1 MFAHLHV
8 HSPFSFLDG
17 ASSIE
22 DLVEAAAACD
32 MPALTLTD
40 HNNVSAAVR
49 FHRAATA
56 AGIKPIIGAEVTLA
70 GDYHLTLLAQ
80 NPQGYANLC
89 RILTHAHLSQPRLAP
104 ATSPEIL
111 RRHREGIIAL
121 SGCRK
126 GEIPSL
132 ILRRRFPEA
141 EQAARR
147 YRNIFGPDHFFLE
160 MQNLLLPGDR
170 SLNTCL
176 AQLARRLGVGLVAT
190 NNVHHRRPAD
200 FPIHDVLT
208 CARTLTKLDDVHPER
223 RLNAQCY
230 FRSEREMREFFR
242 DYPEA
247 VDTAGRIAQMCE
259 PALHPGQ
266 YRFPTYPV
274 GEKET
279 AYEML
284 ERLTAQGARR
294 RYGRIKGEV
303 ARRMRH
309 ELSVIRKLG
318 FQDYFL
324 AAWDLVQFARREGIR
339 YAARGSAADSLVAY
353 CLGLSSVDPVARGLL
368 FERFMSLERA
378 APPDI
383 DLDFQAERRDDVT
396 NYVIAQYGREHVG
409 AVATYNTFRARSAV
423 RDLGKAMGFPMQDLD
438 YLSRRLPYMPADA
451 IDDAFDNVPELRDS
465 EVPRERYRK
474 LLEICKAVAAFPRH
488 LSTHLGGIV
497 ITGQPIIALS
507 PLQMAAKG
515 VPVMHFD
522 KDDVEDLGLIK
533 LDLLCLRMLSAVED
547 SVRSI
552 RARETDFDYDA
563 IPDDDR
569 AAYDVVASSETVG
582 VFQLESPAQRAL
594 HARLK
599 PDRFEDLV
607 ASVALIRPGPILANM
622 VDPYLARRAGR
633 EPVTYLHPALERIL
647 AKTYGVVLF
656 QEQVIEIAT
665 KIAGFTPGEADQ
677 LRRAMTHQRSW
688 EEMERIGEHFVKRAR
703 ERGVEDEVAREIFSY
718 IHAYA
723 GYGFCEAHAAAFADT
738 AYKTAYLKAHYP
750 AEFYAALLSNQPMGF
765 WPPNTIIWEAKRKGI
780 TILGPDVNHSAAKF
794 TVQQGYYALR
804 SGAAIRPPQP
814 EPQPAKQ
821 GAIRVGL
828 IQIRGIGEAS
838 LKAILEARK
847 AGPFRSLEDFCRRVN
862 GLDGRRANP
871 RNNRQL
877 DLPSN
882 RRVKPSDRRARVE
895 RDLIRDLIL
904 CGAFDS
910 LCSNRRQALWA
921 LDAAAGT
928 PPQGSPPRLDLIHG
942 TAMPPEHA
950 ALACVPSSERR
961 GRSPDRPQNGPGRN
975 PAPTEPLGHAS
986 LAGAPPPA
994 PVADFSPREKWSY
1007 EFEILG
1013 LAIGEHPIGLMRER
1027 LRRQGIITT
1036 AQARGSRTGRWVKV
1050 SGLIIR
1056 PHRPPTKSGRTVVFF
1071 TLEDET
1077 GLLDVTVFE
1086 SVYQRCGK
1094 AIFTQP
1100 IVTVTGRLERRG
1112 QGAVSPSNGSRGN
1125 WAHRRDTSSFVS
1137 LTAERVE

>member
-1 MFAHLHV
+1 MFVHLHV

-22 DLVEAAAACD
+22 DLVEAAACD
-32 MPALTLTD
+32 MPALALTD

-56 AGIKPIIGAEVTLA
+56 AGIKPIIGAEVTIA
-70 GDYHLTLLAQ
+70 GDHHLTLLAQ
-80 NPQGYANLC
+80 NPRGYANLC
-89 RILTHAHLSQPRLAP
+89 HILTHAHLSQPRLAP

-111 RRHREGIIAL
+111 RRHSEGIIAL
-121 SGCRK
+121 SGCRR
-126 GEIPSL
+126 GEVPSL
-132 ILRRRFPEA
+132 ILQRRFAEA

-147 YRNIFGPDHFFLE
+147 YRDIFSRDRFFLE

-170 SLNTCL
+170 SLNACL

-200 FPIHDVLT
+200 FPIHDLLT
-208 CARTLTKLDDVHPER
+208 CARTLTKLEEVHPER
-223 RLNAQCY
+223 HLNAQCY
-230 FRSEREMREFFR
+230 FRPGCEMKECFR

-247 VDTAGRIAQMCE
+247 VDTAGRIAEMCE

-274 GEKET
+274 GEDET

-284 ERLTAQGARR
+284 KRLTARGARQH
-294 RYGRIKGEV
+294 YGQIKGEV

-309 ELSVIRKLG
+309 ELSVIRKLS

-324 AAWDLVQFARREGIR
+324 AVWDLAQFARREGIR
-339 YAARGSAADSLVAY
+339 YAGRGSAADSLVAY
-353 CLGLSSVDPVARGLL
+353 CLGLTSVDPVARGLL

-396 NYVIAQYGREHVG
+396 NYVIAKYGQEHVG

-451 IDDAFDNVPELRDS
+451 IADAFDNVPELRDS
-465 EVPRERYRK
+465 EIPRERYGK

-497 ITGQPIIALS
+497 ITGQPITDLS

-552 RARETDFDYDA
+552 RAREADFDYDA

-569 AAYDVVASSETVG
+569 ASYDVVASSETVG

-599 PDRFEDLV
+599 PDQFEDLV

-622 VDPYLARRAGR
+622 VAPYLARRAGR

-656 QEQVIEIAT
+656 QEQVIEIAIE
-665 KIAGFTPGEADQ
+665 IAGFTPGEADQ

-688 EEMERIGEHFVKRAR
+688 EEMERIGEHFVRRAR

-780 TILGPDVNHSAAKF
+780 PILGPDVNHSAAKF
-794 TVQQGYYALR
+794 TVEEGYYALR

-847 AGPFRSLEDFCRRVN
+847 VGPFRSLEDFCRRVN
-862 GLDGRRANP
+862 GPDGQRANPPNSRRANP
-871 RNNRQL
+871 PEKRQAS
-877 DLPSN
+877 PPN
-882 RRVKPSDRRARVE
+882 DRRAGVDRG
-895 RDLIRDLIL
+895 LIRDLIL

-910 LCSNRRQALWA
+910 LCPNRRQALWA
-921 LDAAAGT
+921 LEAALAQA
-928 PPQGSPPRLDLIHG
+928 PPQGSPPRLDLTHG
-942 TAMPPEHA
+942 TAMPPEPA
-950 ALACVPSSERR
+950 TLAGVPSSER
-961 GRSPDRPQNGPGRN
+961 RPQNGPGRSPTRQSRYGDGAN

-994 PVADFSPREKWSY
+994 QVADFSPREKWSY

-1013 LAIGEHPIGLMRER
+1013 LAMGEHPIGLMRER
-1027 LRRQGIITT
+1027 LRRGGNLTC
-1036 AQARGSRTGRWVKV
+1036 AQAQQARNGRRAKVTGV
-1050 SGLIIR
+1050 IIR

-1094 AIFTQP
+1094 AIFTRP

-1112 QGAVSPSNGSRGN
+1112 DASTP
-1125 WAHRRDTSSFVS
+1125 AS
-1137 LTAERVE
+1137 LTADRIE